1 MAEDG
6 ETVTPS
12 LPEPGVWTGMASA
25 NALAS
30 LWWKRAK
37 IHRGSR
43 RWSITPHK
51 EAGYTSAVVTLGPEF
66 AKPVAIGR
74 GPYTSRHDNARRM
87 TLSAPGGGLYPT
99 SSSTQCC
106 EPEVTAAGGIY
117 VDVPPTGAHV
127 DGNLVSAKGWPGR
140 LHLRMFGGAARRS
153 SIRINQ
159 SPQRRFH
166 A

>member
-1 MAEDG
+1 VICGNGSADNIRAGGLYSPQNKAEDM
-6 ETVTPS
+6 TAPT
-12 LPEPGVWTGMASA
+12 
-25 NALAS
+25 
-30 LWWKRAK
+30 
-37 IHRGSR
+37 
-43 RWSITPHK
+43 
-51 EAGYTSAVVTLGPEF
+51 TSATPKIALDQR
-66 AKPVAIGR
+66 AS
-74 GPYTSRHDNARRM
+74 SRHDNARRM

-99 SSSTQCC
+99 SSSTQYC